1 MPEVAV
7 QSLPP
12 VKVLATGQ
20 PIVASAEKAQISS
33 ISVETGKP
41 GTKSHKSTL
50 IYEGKDF
57 VDGLHPTQ
65 GRFLLN
71 LIIGGLGGGRGD
83 RPTAFASWCVEV
95 AKQFESLP
103 SLKSLEKYNVVID
116 YNNRGGTV
124 VYPVEDLLTICEI
137 RTRNTE
143 ISHERFPPDRKA
155 PARKRDKEP
164 KTVKV
169 SLTL

>member
-50 IYEGKDF
+50 IKNGIKVALLIEENFSGKIKN
-57 VDGLHPTQ
+57 Q
-65 GRFLLN
+65 GELN
-71 LIIGGLGGGRGD
+71 HARSG
-83 RPTAFASWCVEV
+83 C
-95 AKQFESLP
+95 AKFTSSQSSSDWPIYCSF
-103 SLKSLEKYNVVID
+103 
-116 YNNRGGTV
+116 
-124 VYPVEDLLTICEI
+124 C
-137 RTRNTE
+137 
-143 ISHERFPPDRKA
+143 
-155 PARKRDKEP
+155 
-164 KTVKV
+164 
-169 SLTL
+169 